1 MIKLSSHKLPMESV
15 MRSMTILILY
25 AWDVRLELGN
35 PPTNLHFLFKIIL
48 KELTEEQNVVNVSL
62 FTQS

>member
-1 MIKLSSHKLPMESV
+1 

-35 PPTNLHFLFKIIL
+35 PLTNLHFLFKITL